1 MAQDGKVVINIDS
14 NASKV
19 ARDFQN
25 LSNDTAKYERILQN
39 VAGTS
44 NATLPIYDKI
54 RSKLK
59 EQQSAVNSAITS
71 YQKLANAQKS
81 GIGFSQLNSVTG
93 SAIERLRNLALQGRQ
108 NSAEFQKLAKSVKE
122 AYAQLNQAQNAV
134 NNAIS
139 DKPVQKVTLLT
150 SNFYKLKKSISD
162 FENTGDVFS
171 KIDERLSKLQNGSN
185 SVQTGFKALSK
196 TNISINSETAQR
208 KLQVLRQET
217 TRAITAFEQLTNASK
232 SLTTFGNLS
241 SQTNLFT
248 ERLRTLALRGQANSV
263 EFKRMAEAVKNAN
276 KQLNSAENIVNKAI
290 GNTSGLSGALGTLGG
305 SLGSLRSLASGA
317 AAGFAAMKLKDY
329 GQYALQTSAAFEQ
342 LAISFRVMTGSAQT
356 GQELTDAIIKLGA
369 ETPMTAQQLS
379 KAAQLLLSFGESAE
393 NIIPDLQLLGD
404 ITGGEV
410 NRFNMLA
417 LAFAQVGANGKL
429 MGQDLLQMVNAGFN
443 PLQIMSQTTGKSMGQ
458 LREEMS
464 EGRIS
469 FQMVAQ
475 AMRDAASE
483 GGRYFGLM
491 EQQSQSLNGLLST
504 MGDTWEQVAK
514 NIGDLFLP
522 VAKSAVQGLI
532 RLGEAVL
539 NLQNKMKAFTAGLRH
554 ETADSNYKLAEG
566 YRKQAAELQ
575 QLAKV
580 YEQRGNSNWA
590 ASYRKKA
597 QQFLEVAERF
607 QQKAQQIEKKAQKSV
622 LSQSGANTGFNATVL
637 SSGDDKK
644 GRQKRQLTISE
655 KLQKSY
661 NEEYRR
667 LQDLAVQG
675 VTSGKVWDS
684 QVAKV
689 NNLSNA
695 LERMKQVTDLSVIPP
710 FQALN
715 TEIQKAQERVNNL
728 AASKIVN
735 LTELKQAKTEL
746 TTLQKKLYDVQQA
759 ASTSPYQQKQNQIS
773 YLQSQL
779 QDMAISGQAGSAG
792 FNALKNQLKQAQNE
806 ITKANAAV
814 QNSVGLTWSS
824 ISGTISSQLSY
835 ALTTPLQQGENA
847 FERLGNVAL
856 NIIGQIAQAWLSSK
870 LMNLFNGSGSGG
882 GSGILG
888 TIGGAVGSF
897 FGPIGSA
904 VGGIIGNTVG
914 KFFNANG
921 NAFSHGRVLPF
932 AQGGVVSS
940 PTMFPMSGNRTGIM
954 GEKGAEAIMPLKRAA
969 NGQLGVQAQTAPAT
983 VNIYNQSDSK
993 IETVQRPDGDTD
1005 IFIRRV
1011 NNALRNERTQAGFST
1026 ALQRNQSR
1034 GVQAS

>member
-1 MAQDGKVVINIDS
+1 MPSNNDGRVIINIDS
-14 NASKV
+14 NAAKV

-25 LSNDTAKYERILQN
+25 LTNDTSKYERILRN

-44 NATLPIYDKI
+44 NSTLPIYDKI
-54 RSKLK
+54 RAKLK
-59 EQQSAVNSAITS
+59 EQQAAANSAIAS

-81 GIGFSQLNSVTG
+81 GIGFNQLNSVTG

-108 NSAEFQKLAKSVKE
+108 NSAEFQNLASVVRN
-122 AYAQLNQAQNAV
+122 ANSQIQNA
-134 NNAIS
+134 NNVVS
-139 DKPVQKVTLLT
+139 Q
-150 SNFYKLKKSISD
+150 
-162 FENTGDVFS
+162 
-171 KIDERLSKLQNGSN
+171 
-185 SVQTGFKALSK
+185 
-196 TNISINSETAQR
+196 
-208 KLQVLRQET
+208 
-217 TRAITAFEQLTNASK
+217 AITGSK
-232 SLTTFGNLS
+232 GFNNSL
-241 SQTNLFT
+241 
-248 ERLRTLALRGQANSV
+248 
-263 EFKRMAEAVKNAN
+263 
-276 KQLNSAENIVNKAI
+276 
-290 GNTSGLSGALGTLGG
+290 GLLGG
-305 SLGSLRSLASGA
+305 SLGSLKGLTVAA

-329 GQYALQTSAAFEQ
+329 GQYALQTAASFEQ

-393 NIIPDLQLLGD
+393 NIIPDLKLLGD

-443 PLQIMSQTTGKSMGQ
+443 PLQIISQKTGKSMGE
-458 LREEMS
+458 LRKEME

-475 AMRDAASE
+475 AMKDATAE

-491 EQQSQSLNGLLST
+491 EQQAGSLNGLLST
-504 MGDTWEQVAK
+504 NADTWEQVAK
-514 NIGDLFLP
+514 NIGDFFLP
-522 VAKSAVQGLI
+522 MAKAAVQGLI
-532 RLGEAVL
+532 NLGSAIL
-539 NLQNKMKAFTAGLRH
+539 DLQNKMRQTIKQNDVNALYGALEHQQNMLSKARTDTERKEWEARIAQTKKYI
-554 ETADSNYKLAEG
+554 EIQKG
-566 YRKQAAELQ
+566 YLKQASTTDLTS
-575 QLAKV
+575 
-580 YEQRGNSNWA
+580 GNT
-590 ASYRKKA
+590 K
-597 QQFLEVAERF
+597 
-607 QQKAQQIEKKAQKSV
+607 
-622 LSQSGANTGFNATVL
+622 TGFRATVL

-695 LERMKQVTDLSVIPP
+695 LERMKQVTDLTVVPP

-735 LTELKQAKTEL
+735 LTDLRQAKSEL
-746 TTLQKKLYDVQQA
+746 TSLQKRLYDVQQA
-759 ASTSPYQQKQNQIS
+759 ATTSPYQQKQNQVN
-773 YLQSQL
+773 YLQGQL

-835 ALTTPLQQGENA
+835 ALTTPLQEGENA

-856 NIIGQIAQAWLSSK
+856 NIISQIGQSLISQVLNNAIEKIAARGTDGVMTGAAAAVTQTAQGYASMAASTNMAALGISKIASSQTAATAALTSSAATVASAAATYKTAAVSAGQLASSITQAAISQAAYSAALVPIAGAA
-870 LMNLFNGSGSGG
+870 LAPVAALAT
-882 GSGILG
+882 G
-888 TIGGAVGSF
+888 TSIAAANVVA
-897 FGPIGSA
+897 SA
-904 VGGIIGNTVG
+904 GMLASRIT
-914 KFFNANG
+914 
-921 NAFSHGRVLPF
+921 AFKD
-932 AQGGVVSS
+932 GGVVNS
-940 PTMFPMSGNRTGIM
+940 PTLFPMAGNRTGLM
-954 GEKGAEAIMPLKRAA
+954 GERGAEAIMPLKRTPS
-969 NGQLGVQAQTAPAT
+969 GQLGVQAQTSPAT
-983 VNIYNQSDSK
+983 VNVYNQSDSR
-993 IETVQRPDGDTD
+993 IETVQRPDGETD
-1005 IFIRRV
+1005 VFIRRV
-1011 NNALRNERTQAGFST
+1011 NNALRNERTQAGFSS

>member
-54 RSKLK
+54 RAKLK
-59 EQQSAVNSAITS
+59 EQQAAANSAITS

-108 NSAEFQKLAKSVKE
+108 NSAEFQNLASVVRN
-122 AYAQLNQAQNAV
+122 ANSQIQNA
-134 NNAIS
+134 NNVVS
-139 DKPVQKVTLLT
+139 Q
-150 SNFYKLKKSISD
+150 
-162 FENTGDVFS
+162 
-171 KIDERLSKLQNGSN
+171 
-185 SVQTGFKALSK
+185 
-196 TNISINSETAQR
+196 
-208 KLQVLRQET
+208 
-217 TRAITAFEQLTNASK
+217 AITGSK
-232 SLTTFGNLS
+232 GFNNSL
-241 SQTNLFT
+241 
-248 ERLRTLALRGQANSV
+248 
-263 EFKRMAEAVKNAN
+263 
-276 KQLNSAENIVNKAI
+276 
-290 GNTSGLSGALGTLGG
+290 GLLGG
-305 SLGSLRSLASGA
+305 SLGSLKGLTVAA

-356 GQELTDAIIKLGA
+356 GQELTDAIIELGA
-369 ETPMTAQQLS
+369 KTPMTAQQLS

-393 NIIPDLQLLGD
+393 NIIPDLKLLGD

-410 NRFNMLA
+410 NRFNQLS

-458 LREEMS
+458 LRKEME
-464 EGRIS
+464 EGRIT
-469 FQMVAQ
+469 FQMVRQ
-475 AMRDAASE
+475 AMADAASE

-491 EQQSQSLNGLLST
+491 EQQSQSLNGQLST
-504 MGDTWEQVAK
+504 LGDTWEQVTK

-532 RLGEAVL
+532 SLGEAVL
-539 NLQNKMKAFTAGLRH
+539 NLQNKMKDFTAGLRH

-607 QQKAQQIEKKAQKSV
+607 QQKAQQIEKNAQKSV
-622 LSQSGANTGFNATVL
+622 LGQSGANTGFNATVL
-637 SSGDDKK
+637 SSPASSSNVTK
-644 GRQKRQLTISE
+644 QKDAYE
-655 KLQKSY
+655 KLQ
-661 NEEYRR
+661 
-667 LQDLAVQG
+667 
-675 VTSGKVWDS
+675 
-684 QVAKV
+684 
-689 NNLSNA
+689 
-695 LERMKQVTDLSVIPP
+695 
-710 FQALN
+710 
-715 TEIQKAQERVNNL
+715 L
-728 AASKIVN
+728 AAQNARREV
-735 LTELKQAKTEL
+735 ELNAIAYGTSSPQ
-746 TTLQKKLYDVQQA
+746 VQQA
-759 ASTSPYQQKQNQIS
+759 FVKYRNLNTQLNDINKIFEENTKKVAENGGAYIELQNKISETRSQLLNMAVSGQTGSAQFTMLKNTLKQYETQAQQANTAVTNSIGLSWSNLSTS
-773 YLQSQL
+773 
-779 QDMAISGQAGSAG
+779 
-792 FNALKNQLKQAQNE
+792 
-806 ITKANAAV
+806 
-814 QNSVGLTWSS
+814 
-824 ISGTISSQLSY
+824 ISSQLSS
-835 ALTTPLQQGENA
+835 ALTTPLQEGENA

-856 NIIGQIAQAWLSSK
+856 NVIGQIAQAWLSNS
-870 LMNLFNGSGSGG
+870 LNNLFSGSGG
-882 GSGILG
+882 GGKSSAGGLLG
-888 TIGGAVGSF
+888 TIGGLAGSF

-904 VGGIIGNTVG
+904 VGGFFGNTIG
-914 KFFNANG
+914 KLFNANG
-921 NAFSHGRVLPF
+921 NAFVNGHLQPF
-932 AQGGVVSS
+932 ANGGVVSS

-983 VNIYNQSDSK
+983 VNIYNQSDSR
-993 IETVQRPDGDTD
+993 IETVQRPDGETD
-1005 IFIRRV
+1005 VFIRRV
-1011 NNALRNERTQAGFST
+1011 NNALRNERTQAGFSS

>member
-1 MAQDGKVVINIDS
+1 MSNQDGRVIINIDS

-25 LSNDTAKYERILQN
+25 LTNDTSKYERILKN

-54 RSKLK
+54 RAKLK
-59 EQQSAVNSAITS
+59 EQQAAANSAIVS

-108 NSAEFQKLAKSVKE
+108 NSAEFQNLAGIVRNANSQIQNANNVV
-122 AYAQLNQAQNAV
+122 NQAITGSKGF
-134 NNAIS
+134 NN
-139 DKPVQKVTLLT
+139 
-150 SNFYKLKKSISD
+150 
-162 FENTGDVFS
+162 
-171 KIDERLSKLQNGSN
+171 
-185 SVQTGFKALSK
+185 
-196 TNISINSETAQR
+196 
-208 KLQVLRQET
+208 
-217 TRAITAFEQLTNASK
+217 
-232 SLTTFGNLS
+232 SL
-241 SQTNLFT
+241 
-248 ERLRTLALRGQANSV
+248 
-263 EFKRMAEAVKNAN
+263 
-276 KQLNSAENIVNKAI
+276 
-290 GNTSGLSGALGTLGG
+290 GLLGG
-305 SLGSLRSLASGA
+305 SLGSLGRLASGA
-317 AAGFAAMKLKDY
+317 AAGFALLKLKDY

-356 GQELTDAIIKLGA
+356 GQELTDAIIELGA
-369 ETPMTAQQLS
+369 KTPMTAQQLS

-393 NIIPDLQLLGD
+393 NIIPDLKLLGD

-410 NRFNMLA
+410 NRFNQLS

-458 LREEMS
+458 LRKEME
-464 EGRIS
+464 EGRIT
-469 FQMVAQ
+469 FQMVRQ
-475 AMRDAASE
+475 AMKDAASE

-491 EQQSQSLNGLLST
+491 EQQSQSLNGRLST
-504 MGDTWEQVAK
+504 LGDTWEQVAK

-607 QQKAQQIEKKAQKSV
+607 QQKAQQVEKNAQKSV
-622 LSQSGANTGFNATVL
+622 LGQSGANTGFNATVL
-637 SSGDDKK
+637 SSPASSANVA
-644 GRQKRQLTISE
+644 RQKDAYE
-655 KLQKSY
+655 KLQ
-661 NEEYRR
+661 
-667 LQDLAVQG
+667 
-675 VTSGKVWDS
+675 
-684 QVAKV
+684 
-689 NNLSNA
+689 
-695 LERMKQVTDLSVIPP
+695 
-710 FQALN
+710 
-715 TEIQKAQERVNNL
+715 L
-728 AASKIVN
+728 AAQAARREV
-735 LTELKQAKTEL
+735 ELNAIAYGTSSPQ
-746 TTLQKKLYDVQQA
+746 VQQA
-759 ASTSPYQQKQNQIS
+759 FVKYRNLNTQLNDINKIFEENTKKVAENGGAY
-773 YLQSQL
+773 SQL
-779 QDMAISGQAGSAG
+779 QQKISDTRNQLLNMAVSGQTGSAQ
-792 FNALKNQLKQAQNE
+792 FTMLKNTLKQYEIRAQQ
-806 ITKANAAV
+806 ANTAV
-814 QNSVGLTWSS
+814 TNSIGLSWSNLS
-824 ISGTISSQLSY
+824 TSISSQLSS
-835 ALTTPLQQGENA
+835 ALTTPLQEGESA

-856 NIIGQIAQAWLSSK
+856 NVINQIAQAWLSSALNNAFSNK
-870 LMNLFNGSGSGG
+870 G
-882 GSGILG
+882 GSGLG
-888 TIGGAVGSF
+888 TLGATAGGF
-897 FGPIGSA
+897 FGPAGSAIGSFL
-904 VGGIIGNTVG
+904 GNTIG
-914 KFFNANG
+914 KLFNANG

-940 PTMFPMSGNRTGIM
+940 PTMFPMAGNRTGIM
-954 GEKGAEAIMPLKRAA
+954 GEKGAEAIMPLKRTPS
-969 NGQLGVQAQTAPAT
+969 GQLGVQAQVQQPNI
-983 VNIYNQSDSK
+983 NIYNQSDSR

-1005 IFIRRV
+1005 IFIKRV
-1011 NNALRNERTQAGFST
+1011 NNALRNERTQAGFSS

>member
-1 MAQDGKVVINIDS
+1 MAQDGKVIINIDS

-25 LSNDTAKYERILQN
+25 LTNDTSKYERILRN

-54 RSKLK
+54 RAKLK
-59 EQQSAVNSAITS
+59 EQQAAANSAIVS

-108 NSAEFQKLAKSVKE
+108 NSAEFHNLASVVRN
-122 AYAQLNQAQNAV
+122 ANSQMQNANNVV
-134 NNAIS
+134 NAAIS
-139 DKPVQKVTLLT
+139 
-150 SNFYKLKKSISD
+150 
-162 FENTGDVFS
+162 GS
-171 KIDERLSKLQNGSN
+171 K
-185 SVQTGFKALSK
+185 
-196 TNISINSETAQR
+196 
-208 KLQVLRQET
+208 
-217 TRAITAFEQLTNASK
+217 
-232 SLTTFGNLS
+232 
-241 SQTNLFT
+241 
-248 ERLRTLALRGQANSV
+248 
-263 EFKRMAEAVKNAN
+263 
-276 KQLNSAENIVNKAI
+276 
-290 GNTSGLSGALGTLGG
+290 GLSGALGSLGG
-305 SLGSLRSLASGA
+305 SLGSLKGLTVAA

-356 GQELTDAIIKLGA
+356 GQELTDAIIELGA
-369 ETPMTAQQLS
+369 KTPMTAQQLS

-393 NIIPDLQLLGD
+393 NIIPDLKLLGD

-410 NRFNMLA
+410 NRFNMLS

-458 LREEMS
+458 LRKEME
-464 EGRIS
+464 EGRIT
-469 FQMVAQ
+469 FQMVRQ
-475 AMRDAASE
+475 AMADAASE

-532 RLGEAVL
+532 SLGEAVL

-554 ETADSNYKLAEG
+554 ETADSNNALAEG
-566 YRKQAAELQ
+566 LRKQAAHLQ
-575 QLAKV
+575 EVAKD
-580 YEQRGNSNWA
+580 YEQRGNANWA

-597 QQFLEVAERF
+597 QQFLDEATRL
-607 QQKAQQIEKKAQKSV
+607 QQKAQQIEKNTQKSV

-637 SSGDDKK
+637 SSGSDKK

-695 LERMKQVTDLSVIPP
+695 LERMKQATDLSVIPP

-735 LTELKQAKTEL
+735 LSELKQAKTEL

-779 QDMAISGQAGSAG
+779 QDMAISGQTGSAG

-824 ISGTISSQLSY
+824 ISNTISSQLSY

-856 NIIGQIAQAWLSSK
+856 NVIGQIAQAWLSSK
-870 LMNLFNGSGSGG
+870 LTNLFNGSGSGG

-904 VGGIIGNTVG
+904 VGGFFGNTVG
-914 KFFNANG
+914 KLFNANG

-940 PTMFPMSGNRTGIM
+940 PTMFPMAGNRTGIM

-983 VNIYNQSDSK
+983 VNIYNQSDSR
-993 IETVQRPDGDTD
+993 IETVQRPDGETD
-1005 IFIRRV
+1005 VFIRRV
-1011 NNALRNERTQAGFST
+1011 NNALRNERTQTGFSS